1 MHRAEFRRCFDFVI
15 GLFPHPQKGSELL
28 RLPTGTARVT
38 TSLRSHTVAKQHS
51 CAPQL
56 EFLLTGEVHTLDTLD
71 AIAIFDRLAWQVDA
85 SG

>member
-1 MHRAEFRRCFDFVI
+1 MFR
-15 GLFPHPQKGSELL
+15 L
-28 RLPTGTARVT
+28 RHWTLPTPTERFGATKTADRNRPGHY
-38 TSLRSHTVAKQHS
+38 LPPQPTVAKQHS

-71 AIAIFDRLAWQVDA
+71 AIDIFDRLAWQVDA